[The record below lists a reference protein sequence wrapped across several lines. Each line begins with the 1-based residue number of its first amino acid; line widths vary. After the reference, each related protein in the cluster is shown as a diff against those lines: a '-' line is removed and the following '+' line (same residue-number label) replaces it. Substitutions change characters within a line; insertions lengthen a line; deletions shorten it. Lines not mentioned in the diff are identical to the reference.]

1 MHFTSSF
8 CDITGDALAAF
19 EKLGMKMRLPKG
31 AILFMEDDPCDA
43 ATMLCSGQ
51 VKLSCTSRGGK
62 TLILK
67 IAVPGEMLGLGA
79 VISGA
84 NFEVTAE
91 AVEPCMVK
99 KIRREELMNFLEQY
113 GQASLRAARSLSN
126 DYQCAFFDAR
136 RLALSRTAA
145 GRLAGIL
152 LGLGRAVHTGHP
164 EMRFTMALTHEELA
178 SLAGTSRETVTR
190 AMGKFQREGLIAVHG
205 SSVHV
210 LAPDKLEGLSL

>member
-1 MHFTSSF
+1 
-8 CDITGDALAAF
+8 
-19 EKLGMKMRLPKG
+19 MKMSLPKG
-31 AILFMEDDPCDA
+31 AVLFMEDDPCDS

-67 IAVPGEMLGLGA
+67 IAVAGEMLGLGA

-91 AVEPCMVK
+91 TLEPCMVK
-99 KIRREELMNFLEQY
+99 RIRREDLMAFLEQY
-113 GQASLRAARSLSN
+113 GQASLRAARSLSSE
-126 DYQCAFFDAR
+126 YQCAFLDAR

-152 LGLGRAVHTGHP
+152 IGLGRAVCSGTS
-164 EMRFTMALTHEELA
+164 EMRFTVALTHEELA

-190 AMGKFQREGLIAVHG
+190 AMGKFQRDGLIAMHG
-205 SSVHV
+205 SSLHV
-210 LAPDKLEGLSL
+210 LAPEKLEGLSL